1 VVTVRPEE
9 TMPWPDGVPGEPQDS
24 EGGRRLPAIIAEGGR
39 MSRAAML
46 LGGKDLAVAAG
57 TLFLDAVADEM
68 QKRSG
73 DIAITTDVFFIQ
85 LGELAKRKSLEILE
99 ALREAEVD
107 VKESLGRDSIKIQ
120 LKIAERVGAR
130 YALVLGQKEALD
142 STIIVRETGSGM
154 QETVSQ
160 EKLIEFLRKKLK
172 K

>member
-1 VVTVRPEE
+1 VRPEE